1 MSLWHE
7 LVARDPIPPGDF
19 LDRMARSGAL
29 HGGQPACVHRR
40 PHFISARAATSI
52 RESTRQIHKALRA
65 LLAALVGDGLD
76 GRDGSLARLLGL
88 SPEIISLAAIEP
100 GAEEEPTLLRVRVAL
115 HQDHPMLLD
124 IDAEGDVPLGYSD
137 VLTSFFEQDPFTV
150 NFPGLMPFRGGE
162 ELAQAVL
169 RTWSRW
175 SGSAGGAPKV
185 AIVGFRDDPRA
196 VESTLLQ
203 RRFQLQGVRCVV
215 ADPRELSFQRGR
227 LIAEGQAIDVV
238 HRRVHIESFISRP
251 DDCKALL
258 DAVRGGAVCMVN
270 SLRAGILHS
279 RALLAYL
286 HDMSF
291 LAGLP
296 EAQRDAIRHHV
307 PWTGLL
313 CAEPGAPRSDQ
324 LVFLA
329 NAHRNELALR
339 PLSSEL
345 GRSIPGWMVTQD
357 DWEEMLEEANHHVLQ
372 RRVPIERHLFP
383 DARAGYKLTERLVEL
398 SVSVV
403 RGRATTMLAHLR
415 EGPKSPDSTL
425 APVFAVPAP

>member
-1 MSLWHE
+1 M
-7 LVARDPIPPGDF
+7 
-19 LDRMARSGAL
+19 
-29 HGGQPACVHRR
+29 
-40 PHFISARAATSI
+40 
-52 RESTRQIHKALRA
+52 
-65 LLAALVGDGLD
+65 
-76 GRDGSLARLLGL
+76 LGL
-88 SPEIISLAAIEP
+88 SPEIIALAAIEP

-169 RTWSRW
+169 RTWGRW
-175 SGSAGGAPKV
+175 SGGGSGGGVTPKV

-196 VESTLLQ
+196 AEFTLLQ

-227 LIAEGQAIDVV
+227 LIAEGQPIDVV
-238 HRRVHIESFISRP
+238 HRRVHVETLIARP
-251 DDCKALL
+251 EECKALL
-258 DAVRGGAVCMVN
+258 DAIRAGSVCVVN
-270 SLRAGILHS
+270 SLRSGVLHS

-339 PLSSEL
+339 PLSSDS

-357 DWEEMLEEANHHVLQ
+357 DWEEVLEQASCHVLQ

-383 DARAGYKLTERLVEL
+383 DARNGYKLTERPVEL

-415 EGPKSPDSTL
+415 EGPRSPDSTL